1 MNKWLTKEIIKLMKK
16 RGRSITNIEI
26 NERSVYSGSIPIIE
40 VEFTD
45 VDSGIFFSEQILI
58 NTEAD
63 SFEDILNDVELEI
76 ESFLKREGIA

>member
-40 VEFTD
+40 VEL
-45 VDSGIFFSEQILI
+45 SLI
-58 NTEAD
+58 H
-63 SFEDILNDVELEI
+63 I
-76 ESFLKREGIA
+76 